1 MLEVAADAIEREGY
15 RCDVLRT
22 SEQGD
27 AAQAVAAEALR
38 YDVIFTLGGDGTVME
53 VLGAIP
59 ENGPPVG
66 ILQGGTGNLVA
77 KALHVPRSVK
87 RAVRALA
94 RGRAARIDLG
104 RLPDGRRFA
113 VAAGVGVDASMVAET
128 PRGLKRR
135 LGVLAYVV
143 TGMRALLRFERFRVR
158 ISVDGRG
165 HEQVANAV
173 LVANFGAL
181 LHDLITL
188 GDGISYDDG
197 TLNVCVFAPATMRD
211 SFRVA
216 SRLLRRDFRPDP
228 CIWYDAGRQITV
240 ETFPPRPAQADG
252 EMVGYTPLSIEVEP
266 LRGRVLLPGGRR
278 DGHLQSRGGRPEV
291 RTRYHSSQ

>member
-1 MLEVAADAIEREGY
+1 
-15 RCDVLRT
+15 
-22 SEQGD
+22 
-27 AAQAVAAEALR
+27 
-38 YDVIFTLGGDGTVME
+38 
-53 VLGAIP
+53 
-59 ENGPPVG
+59 
-66 ILQGGTGNLVA
+66 
-77 KALHVPRSVK
+77 
-87 RAVRALA
+87 
-94 RGRAARIDLG
+94 
-104 RLPDGRRFA
+104 
-113 VAAGVGVDASMVAET
+113 
-128 PRGLKRR
+128 
-135 LGVLAYVV
+135 VLAYVV